1 MHLSELEGEVI
12 VVEVVFALMKPSLQ
26 ILIEKNLKGP
36 FKNEVKGAWN
46 FPEKFGE
53 TLVFL
58 WVQSSGNPK
67 QIHLHIFWVDELN
80 Q

>member
-36 FKNEVKGAWN
+36 FKNEVKDA
-46 FPEKFGE
+46 
-53 TLVFL
+53 
-58 WVQSSGNPK
+58 
-67 QIHLHIFWVDELN
+67 
-80 Q
+80 